1 MGLAALRLAWFAVCA
16 TYGMLDE
23 AYATL
28 DEASLDAAQ
37 RATAAA
43 WKDNPRCNTAV
54 GQDVIADELGLC
66 MSEPAASF
74 VARAEVK
81 QRLVEDKVA
90 VAWSD
95 FSSKAT
101 PGSLRPPPYTFVSQ
115 DPGAVEVAE
124 QIHADCAPLYQL
136 RVPEVTWDDEASAG
150 VALDSLSQDAVVL
163 VRGAVPASERDWL
176 DDARRYLLQK
186 AAQPSADFT
195 EYVHLSKHRHH
206 LRLHA
211 SEHPLVERLWKAL
224 AHRIGSVLLPVV
236 SELGAV
242 VEFAA
247 FITNPGA
254 AGQKLHSDSGN
265 VFSPQQAPLY
275 SAFLFLS
282 DLDDASMGPLQVV
295 PRTHALSTKRD
306 QTRWAV
312 QSLAKAGA
320 DARCLDHWKLLPIR
334 AGDMS
339 IYDSSALHRGTANT
353 GNRTRVVVYMSI
365 LGVGELPFG
374 STFAIDTR
382 LLDPPQRLGD
392 LLRSVNESPNDG
404 SQRAEL

>member
-1 MGLAALRLAWFAVCA
+1 MGLAALRSAWLAVGGAC
-16 TYGMLDE
+16 
-23 AYATL
+23 ATL

-37 RATAAA
+37 RASAAA
-43 WKDNPRCNTAV
+43 WEDNPRCNTAV
-54 GQDVIADELGLC
+54 SQDATEGGLGLC

-74 VARAEVK
+74 VARAELK

-95 FSSKAT
+95 FHSKAK
-101 PGSLRPPPYTFVSQ
+101 PGSLRPPPYTFVQQ
-115 DPGAVEVAE
+115 DLGAAEVAE
-124 QIHADCAPLYQL
+124 QIQADCAPLSEMRL
-136 RVPEVTWDDEASAG
+136 PEVTWDGEASAG
-150 VALDSLSQDAVVL
+150 IALSSLIQDAVVL
-163 VRGAVPASERDWL
+163 VRGAVPASERNWL

-186 AAQPSADFT
+186 AAQPSAEFT

-211 SEHPLVERLWKAL
+211 SEHPLVERLWRTL
-224 AHRIGSVLLPVV
+224 AQRTGSVLLPVV
-236 SELGAV
+236 SQLGAV

-265 VFSPQQAPLY
+265 TFSPQQAPLY

-295 PRTHALSTKRD
+295 PRTHAISTKRD
-306 QTRWAV
+306 QIRWAV
-312 QSLAKAGA
+312 QALAKAGA

-334 AGDMS
+334 AGDMGM
-339 IYDSSALHRGTANT
+339 YDSSALHRGTANT
-353 GNRTRVVVYMSI
+353 GNRPRVVVYMSM

-382 LLDPPQRLGD
+382 LLDSPQRLEN
-392 LLRSVNESPNDG
+392 LLSSVNASPSGG
-404 SQRAEL
+404 SLRTSEL